1 MDFGGDNRNCVI
13 AMCGIDGKDSSGSP
27 VCGFFMCVADGRDM
41 LYDGE
46 LFSRTPIDMEAPLS
60 EIFSVLSAPRPA
72 DHSEEFARWEAALSE
87 FIHSS
92 RIFQSEKNL
101 DDKKSLEHKI
111 TYFCTSV
118 LSINAISFL
127 EISEMSKHDL
137 YLAIPSL
144 KRGEETETKYP
155 ESQDESKPDE
165 AAEPGVSG
173 MPDVVVACEPVLDPV
188 GGVAISELAKG
199 MAIYCKM
206 KTGSVFY
213 NLMENASPEFD
224 GVVTGDVT
232 AVSVN
237 ELGSGTVVLKL
248 SDGVTGAMKAA
259 STVRVKIVAKSNDK
273 PGNAKPPA
281 AEIFFAIAGV
291 VVFLCVMAL
300 LLYLLS

>member
-13 AMCGIDGKDSSGSP
+13 ATCRIDGKDSSGNS
-27 VCGFFMCVADGRDM
+27 VCGFFMCVTDGRDV

-46 LFSRTPIDMEAPLS
+46 LFSRTPFDMETPLS
-60 EIFSVLSAPRPA
+60 EMFAVLSAPRP
-72 DHSEEFARWEAALSE
+72 DDRSEEFSRCEAALSD
-87 FIHSS
+87 FIRSS

-101 DDKKSLEHKI
+101 DDQKSLEHKI

-137 YLAIPSL
+137 YLAIPPL
-144 KRGEETETKYP
+144 KRGEENETERLGP
-155 ESQDESKPDE
+155 QDESKPGE
-165 AAEPGVSG
+165 AGTQG
-173 MPDVVVACEPVLDPV
+173 GGTPDVVVACEPVLDPV

-199 MAIYCKM
+199 TAIYCKM

-224 GVVTGDVT
+224 GIVKGDVT
-232 AVSVN
+232 AVSIN

-248 SDGVTGAMKAA
+248 SDGVSGAMKAA
-259 STVRVKIVAKSNDK
+259 STVRVKVVAKSNDE
-273 PGNAKPPA
+273 PGKAKPPA
-281 AEIFFAIAGV
+281 VEIFFAIAGV
-291 VVFLCVMAL
+291 VIFLCIMAL
-300 LLYLLS
+300 LLYWLS